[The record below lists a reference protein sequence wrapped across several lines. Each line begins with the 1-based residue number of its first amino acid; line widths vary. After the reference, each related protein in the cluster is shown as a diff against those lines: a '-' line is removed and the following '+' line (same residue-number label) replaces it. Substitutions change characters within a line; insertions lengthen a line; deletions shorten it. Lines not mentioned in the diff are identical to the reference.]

1 VEKTTASMMSGEL
14 PPIQNYNS
22 GNSGGT
28 GSVEYPVYEQAKPSE
43 FYDIDTGIKTS
54 LAKRVAQS
62 PIRYSIMNSGTMR
75 FGDALKMAPAVDY
88 NTDTLHKSGQ
98 GG

>member
-1 VEKTTASMMSGEL
+1 MMSGEL

-28 GSVEYPVYEQAKPSE
+28 GSSPVYEQAKPSE

-54 LAKRVAQS
+54 LAKRVA
-62 PIRYSIMNSGTMR
+62 R
-75 FGDALKMAPAVDY
+75 A
-88 NTDTLHKSGQ
+88 
-98 GG
+98 